1 MFGTSKAQKDLVKQ
15 FVTITQSS
23 EKNAAKL
30 LKSHSWKL
38 EVAVDDYF
46 QSNGSARKSESH
58 NSSTV
63 NPLFISALFDKYKDA
78 EEDAILLEGTEAL
91 CNDLNIDPTDV
102 VTLVL
107 AYHLKC
113 ENMCEFNRR
122 GWQEGWLALQCDNIE
137 SMKAAVQQ
145 MRHELDDP
153 KMARAVYI
161 FTFNFAKQS
170 TQKGLGLESAL
181 AFWDLLLKDRYT
193 HLNMWK
199 EFLEEAHGKSITK
212 DTWCLFWDFTESINE
227 DFSNYDDDGAWP
239 LLIDSFVVY
248 AREKLGL
255 HTQDE

>member
-1 MFGTSKAQKDLVKQ
+1 MHA
-15 FVTITQSS
+15 I

-137 SMKAAVQQ
+137 SMKAAVQRCDTNLMIRKWLEQ
-145 MRHELDDP
+145 MLIKLP
-153 KMARAVYI
+153 
-161 FTFNFAKQS
+161 NFVFETGK
-170 TQKGLGLESAL
+170 LGLESAL

>member
-137 SMKAAVQQ
+137 SMKAA
-145 MRHELDDP
+145 
-153 KMARAVYI
+153 
-161 FTFNFAKQS
+161 QS